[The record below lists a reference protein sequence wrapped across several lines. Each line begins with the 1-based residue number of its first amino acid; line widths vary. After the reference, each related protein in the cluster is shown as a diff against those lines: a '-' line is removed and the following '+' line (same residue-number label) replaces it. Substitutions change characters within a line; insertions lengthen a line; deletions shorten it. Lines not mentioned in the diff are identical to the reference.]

1 MTEAQTLTAAARGR
15 VGKGGAR
22 AVRREGRVPAVIYGN
37 RQDARLISLDA
48 GELTQQLRRPGF
60 LTHVYEID
68 VGGAKERVLARE
80 VQSDP
85 VTGRPLHVDF
95 MRFGAT
101 TKFTVAVEVRFEN
114 EAKAP
119 GLKKGGVLNVVMREV
134 EVVCSPDAIPQFLSV
149 DVAGLDIGDV
159 VHIGALSLPPGVEL
173 AITDADATV
182 ASIAAPTVEE
192 VAAEPAEE
200 EAAEP
205 AGGTT

>member
-1 MTEAQTLTAAARGR
+1 MTDTETLSAALRNRA
-15 VGKGGAR
+15 GKGGAR

-37 RQDARLISLDA
+37 RQDARMISLDGA
-48 GELTQQLRRPGF
+48 ELTQQLRRPGF

-68 VGGAKERVLARE
+68 VDGAKERVLARE

-95 MRFGAT
+95 MRFGAA

-114 EAKAP
+114 EAKSP

-134 EVVCSPDAIPQFLSV
+134 ELVCSPDAIPQFLSV

-159 VHIGALSLPPGVEL
+159 VHIGALTLPAGVEL
-173 AITDADATV
+173 AITDEDATV
-182 ASIAAPTVEE
+182 ASIAAPTTEE
-192 VAAEPAEE
+192 VAAEPEEE
-200 EAAEP
+200 EAAEGTGA
-205 AGGTT
+205 AG